1 MLIYALLD
9 QFEFSFR
16 AKVIGIQLDS
26 FVTCSRTCKMSSLSR
41 LSRNVRQTLIHGCK
55 SFSIGSG
62 YHGTHYDVIIS
73 GGGMVGFAMACS
85 LGKCYLIST
94 LLHKMKAYYSTGK
107 SSYLSNMKF
116 LLVESSKPKKLD
128 LDAGYNIRVC
138 ALNPGK
144 ISCSMTPRHYH

>member
-1 MLIYALLD
+1 
-9 QFEFSFR
+9 
-16 AKVIGIQLDS
+16 
-26 FVTCSRTCKMSSLSR
+26 MSSLSR

-85 LGKCYLIST
+85 LGK
-94 LLHKMKAYYSTGK
+94 

-138 ALNPGK
+138 ALNPGSKTLLESLGAWKHIEAARYCPVRK
-144 ISCSMTPRHYH
+144 IRFGMLALMPRSPLANKI